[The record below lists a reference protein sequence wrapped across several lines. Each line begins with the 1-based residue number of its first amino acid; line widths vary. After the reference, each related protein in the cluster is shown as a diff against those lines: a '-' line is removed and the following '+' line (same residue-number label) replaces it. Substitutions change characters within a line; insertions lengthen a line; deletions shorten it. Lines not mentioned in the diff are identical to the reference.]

1 MTSAV
6 VVLDAATML
15 GLEEEM
21 SPTLS
26 YRYMSDKVFAKAM
39 PLVRIS
45 RIDGVHWLF
54 AGAFFIHADK
64 ESS

>member
-1 MTSAV
+1 
-6 VVLDAATML
+6 ML

-26 YRYMSDKVFAKAM
+26 YRHILDEVFAKAR

-54 AGAFFIHADK
+54 ARAFVIHADK
-64 ESS
+64 ES